1 MDENTAAPAR
11 TLSVVDVV
19 SLMIGVVIG
28 IGVFKTPSLVA
39 ANTGS
44 ETFFLLAWLLGGGI
58 SLIGAL
64 VGVGVLLTGA
74 FFLLPARPKK
84 NGPLY

>member
-39 ANTGS
+39 ANTGN

-64 VGVGVLLTGA
+64 VGVLLTGA
-74 FFLLPARPKK
+74 FFLLPARAKK